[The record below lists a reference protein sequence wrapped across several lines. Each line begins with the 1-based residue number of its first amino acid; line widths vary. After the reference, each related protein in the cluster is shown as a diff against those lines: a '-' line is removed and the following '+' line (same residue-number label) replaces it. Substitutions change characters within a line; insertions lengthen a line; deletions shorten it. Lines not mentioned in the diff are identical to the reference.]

1 MRLAFRSGGEA
12 LQPGTVRLPCQVPVT
27 ESVVASGNP
36 ITADFTYVRFLGD
49 RKSIE
54 EQTKVWDKVFVDRRA
69 ELSEWADILGKV
81 HKRKIQIFA
90 YANNH
95 FAGFGP
101 ATVEMF
107 QDLWR
112 RLVKEETK
120 SGKAGTLLPI

>member
-1 MRLAFRSGGEA
+1 MPHPAQWFEKLD
-12 LQPGTVRLPCQVPVT
+12 
-27 ESVVASGNP
+27 P
-36 ITADFTYVRFLGD
+36 IAADFTYARFLGD

-54 EQTKVWDKVFVDRRA
+54 EQTKVWDKVIVDRRA
-69 ELSEWADILGKV
+69 ELSEWEEILGKV
-81 HKRKIQIFA
+81 HKQKIHIYC

-120 SGKAGTLLPI
+120 SGKGGTLLPM